1 MFFQN
6 QHVNRKKY
14 FGFRLLFSL
23 DERLET
29 TKQMVRKF
37 STFYSKRKTRST
49 SEGGPQFPNG
59 YSGKLL
65 FHLTLNS
72 LNRNFRIVLAK
83 WQPFVYH
90 LPKFSGNFGR
100 NLKQLGKTILVC
112 PTGTSQKSSPKFP
125 NGISQWK
132 NAVTISAFIY
142 SNVMPS
148 ASIEPRKRLLNS
160 VQFLKFPSNS
170 GK

>member
-1 MFFQN
+1 MRDWKQLSKWLENFQ
-6 QHVNRKKY
+6 
-14 FGFRLLFSL
+14 
-23 DERLET
+23 
-29 TKQMVRKF
+29 
-37 STFYSKRKTRST
+37 RSIPK
-49 SEGGPQFPNG
+49 GRRGVPLKAVQFPNG

-72 LNRNFRIVLAK
+72 LSRNFRIVLAK